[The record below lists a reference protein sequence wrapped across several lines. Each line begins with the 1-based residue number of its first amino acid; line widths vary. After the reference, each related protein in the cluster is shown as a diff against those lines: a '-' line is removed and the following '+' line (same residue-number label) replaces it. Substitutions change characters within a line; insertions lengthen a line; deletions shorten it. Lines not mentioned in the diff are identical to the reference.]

1 MEDERYGVAHT
12 LCGQSWPCE
21 DCAVGPDMLGE
32 ESSLSTVLG
41 AHQPASCVCVNRA
54 EAARLVDAV
63 LSSPLTLQLAPGD
76 ANRRAKIHSSVGS
89 TERC

>member
-32 ESSLSTVLG
+32 ESSLSTVQG

-76 ANRRAKIHSSVGS
+76 AKRRAKILWSVGS